1 MYSYENDK
9 FHIPKR
15 IKQMTKEEIEEEK
28 EKLLK
33 EILQQRK
40 NTVTITNKQEI
51 LEQYGI
57 HI

>member
-1 MYSYENDK
+1 MYAYENDK
-9 FHIPKR
+9 FYIPKR
-15 IKQMTKEEIEEEK
+15 IKQMTKEEIEQEK

-33 EILQQRK
+33 EIMQQRK
-40 NTVTITNKQEI
+40 NTPKTTNKQEI